1 MSMHT
6 KEQLG
11 ALLGE
16 DREQHVQRP
25 EACRMPQPL
34 LGMQCVRRMLGD
46 EAQGGVVGQVVE
58 VLNAM
63 LMILKFAFVAYLLP
77 LFLNR

>member
-16 DREQHVQRP
+16 DREQHAQRP
-25 EACRMPQPL
+25 EACRMPQLL

-46 EAQGGVVGQVVE
+46 EARGGVMGQVVE

-63 LMILKFAFVAYLLP
+63 LMILKFAFVAYILP